1 MPVKSKR
8 TKKTATKHA
17 KKNRVVNSRAPK
29 KKAKPAKTKTK
40 KRVESGSKKII
51 ASKKKV
57 EIIQQ
62 TKKVKRPMKVQTIKF
77 EPEGIAPYQTKASED
92 YMSPMMSDHFRKI
105 LLVWRNRLMTEA
117 NRTVDQM
124 RVGSVVL
131 ADLNDRATQEEEV
144 NLELRARDRDRK
156 LIKKIESSLHAIDEG
171 EYGYCEACGEEIG
184 LRRLEARPTAR
195 LCIDCKELDEIREK
209 QIGS

>member
-1 MPVKSKR
+1 MVG
-8 TKKTATKHA
+8 
-17 KKNRVVNSRAPK
+17 
-29 KKAKPAKTKTK
+29 PA
-40 KRVESGSKKII
+40 SKKIA

-57 EIIQQ
+57 EMPRPIQQ
-62 TKKVKRPMKVQTIKF
+62 TKKVKQPMKAQAIKF